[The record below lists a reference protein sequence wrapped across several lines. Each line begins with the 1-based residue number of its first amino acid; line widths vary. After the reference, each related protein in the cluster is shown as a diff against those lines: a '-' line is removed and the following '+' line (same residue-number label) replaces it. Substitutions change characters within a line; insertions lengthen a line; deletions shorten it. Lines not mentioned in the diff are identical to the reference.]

1 MSVNMKQMKNKRAAM
16 EKKQKRNLAI
26 ENAAL
31 DDPESLFGRALRA
44 RGDGWFD
51 IVLQHEKHRAELFET
66 RARIGGHSVARIN
79 VNDIII
85 VAKSG
90 NIYEILGLIST
101 KSAKGLIKEKRIPST
116 LLVERSEED
125 GENGGIEF
133 DDTIEEKPEGEQ
145 AEIDIEAI

>member
-1 MSVNMKQMKNKRAAM
+1 MKQMKNKRAAM

-51 IVLQHEKHRAELFET
+51 IVLQHEKHRGELFET
-66 RARIGGHSVARIN
+66 RARIGGHSVARIS

-90 NIYEILGLIST
+90 NIYEILGLVST
-101 KSAKGLIKEKRIPST
+101 KSARGLIKDKRIPSS
-116 LLVERSEED
+116 LLVERSEGDED
-125 GENGGIEF
+125 EGGVVFE
-133 DDTIEEKPEGEQ
+133 DTVEEKPDGDEG
-145 AEIDIEAI
+145 AVDVDAI

>member
-1 MSVNMKQMKNKRAAM
+1 MKQQKNKRAAM

-31 DDPESLFGRALRA
+31 DDPASLFGRAERA

-51 IVLQHEKHRAELFET
+51 IIMQHEKHRGELFET
-66 RARIGGHSVARIN
+66 RARIGGHSVARIS

-90 NIYEILGLIST
+90 NIYEILGLVST
-101 KSAKGLIKEKRIPST
+101 KSARGLIKDKRIPSS
-116 LLVERSEED
+116 LLVERSEGGED
-125 GENGGIEF
+125 EGGVVFE
-133 DDTIEEKPEGEQ
+133 DTVEEKPDGEEGD
-145 AEIDIEAI
+145 IDVDAI

>member
-1 MSVNMKQMKNKRAAM
+1 MSVNMKQQKNKRAAM

-31 DDPESLFGRALRA
+31 DDQDTLFGRAVRA

-51 IVLQHEKHRAELFET
+51 IILQNEKHRGELFET

-90 NIYEILGLIST
+90 NICEILGLIST
-101 KSAKGLIKEKRIPST
+101 KSAKGLVKERRIPSS
-116 LLVERSEED
+116 LLVERSEAD
-125 GENGGIEF
+125 GEEGGIEF
-133 DDTIEEKPEGEQ
+133 DDVIEEKPEGEE
-145 AEIDIEAI
+145 AAIDVDAI

>member
-51 IVLQHEKHRAELFET
+51 IVLQHEKHRGELFET
-66 RARIGGHSVARIN
+66 RARIGGHSVARIS

-90 NIYEILGLIST
+90 NIYEILGLVST
-101 KSAKGLIKEKRIPST
+101 KSARGLIKDKRIPSS
-116 LLVERSEED
+116 LLVERSEGDED
-125 GENGGIEF
+125 EGGVVFE
-133 DDTIEEKPEGEQ
+133 DTVEEKPDGDEG
-145 AEIDIEAI
+145 AVDVDAI